1 MANILCNL
9 DTNGQIVYPI
19 NEGMSD
25 EIKRNE
31 LTWCHIFYD
40 SEILV
45 RSPIPYGR
53 KLYGLIS
60 NTHDRLSQFTIS

>member
-9 DTNGQIVYPI
+9 DPNGQITYPI

-40 SEILV
+40 SEFLV
-45 RSPIPYGR
+45 GNPVTY
-53 KLYGLIS
+53 
-60 NTHDRLSQFTIS
+60 